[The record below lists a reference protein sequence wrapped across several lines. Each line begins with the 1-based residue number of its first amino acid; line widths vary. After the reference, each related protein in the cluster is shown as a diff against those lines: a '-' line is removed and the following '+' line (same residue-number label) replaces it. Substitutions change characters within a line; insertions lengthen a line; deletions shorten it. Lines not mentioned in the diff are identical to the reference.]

1 MWRST
6 STTEFHWIRMRAVGW
21 VCVNVRSRF
30 PASVVSRTMPC
41 RFVVLFLLCWTLNVM
56 VPAPL
61 PEVGDPVAAL
71 MNDGEDWNDQVHP
84 EAVFTLIVVDW
95 SSDDIFGDGEEV
107 ST

>member
-1 MWRST
+1 
-6 STTEFHWIRMRAVGW
+6 
-21 VCVNVRSRF
+21 
-30 PASVVSRTMPC
+30 
-41 RFVVLFLLCWTLNVM
+41 M

-61 PEVGDPVAAL
+61 PEVGDPVATL